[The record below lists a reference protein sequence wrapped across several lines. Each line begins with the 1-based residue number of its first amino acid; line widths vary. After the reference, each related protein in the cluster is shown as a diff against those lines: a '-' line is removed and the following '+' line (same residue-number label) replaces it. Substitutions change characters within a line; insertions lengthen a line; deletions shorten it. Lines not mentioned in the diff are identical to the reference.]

1 MWHISIPDRR
11 THPLFFR
18 YPLYRNSERNRS
30 IRTATQTTQRSLAIA
45 LRQTSPAHQAIAAAI
60 RSPRTPQSTI
70 LQAIL
75 HNFCPTQQK
84 YNFVPFKRKK

>member
-1 MWHISIPDRR
+1 MWHISIPERR

-30 IRTATQTTQRSLAIA
+30 IQTATPNTAQPCYR
-45 LRQTSPAHQAIAAAI
+45 PAAAQH
-60 RSPRTPQSTI
+60 SPSGDCLCPTHTTTTI

-75 HNFCPTQQK
+75 HNHHPTQQK
-84 YNFVPFKRKK
+84 YNFVPFKSQK

>member
-18 YPLYRNSERNRS
+18 YPLYRNSERSRS
-30 IRTATQTTQRSLAIA
+30 SQPAAPAPQRNTIIAPRAPSVAPPAIA
-45 LRQTSPAHQAIAAAI
+45 FA
-60 RSPRTPQSTI
+60 PRTPQSTI